1 MAVNIYVHWKI
12 PVNTECGGGGK
23 DKYEEWIGA
32 ELSA

>member
-1 MAVNIYVHWKI
+1 MAVNIYMCWKI
-12 PVNTECGGGGK
+12 PVNTECVWGEK